1 MREFEIGRA
10 AHDEDEVAV
19 HHEWKARELHGGD
32 EAAADG
38 EVHAAAHE
46 VEIGRIRRSD
56 RFGVGK
62 KNGESFDCGKKM
74 ICLFFW
80 ARGS

>member
-1 MREFEIGRA
+1 MGSTGA
-10 AHDEDEVAV
+10 AHDEDEVAA
-19 HHEWKARELHGGD
+19 HDERKARALHGGD

-46 VEIGRIRRSD
+46 VEIGWIWRSD
-56 RFGVGK
+56 GFRVGK

-74 ICLFFW
+74 IVFIFW